1 MLHAE
6 IALGSKREG
15 RDTGHGAEKSFVVA
29 VIGYT
34 VGARGIVI
42 DEAEVVFTVGKYLRD
57 TAECVETLLG

>member
-6 IALGSKREG
+6 IALGTKREG
-15 RDTGHGAEKSFVVA
+15 RDTGHGAEKSLVVA

-42 DEAEVVFTVGKYLRD
+42 D
-57 TAECVETLLG
+57 